1 MIHSCH
7 RRSFLGMGGILLAL
21 AGCASTD
28 VETTAQYKGSRLAR
42 PSQVIVAPFTAL
54 AQDVRLDQG
63 VGARVARAVED
74 EPANQAELQAARA
87 AQAALQTALV
97 QALRA
102 KGLPAE
108 AGRAENAHGT
118 AMLVQGQ
125 IVSLDEGNRT
135 RRTLIG
141 FGAGRSSMTSEV
153 QLFHVAGRA
162 APQFLE
168 SFEAVTAGPRTPGL
182 ALPLGAGAAAGH
194 AGLSAVVGGTV
205 QGTSEVRRAQSN
217 PDAQRLAEAVAE
229 RVAGFA
235 AGQGWIPPR
244 R

>member
-1 MIHSCH
+1 MPRHHH
-7 RRSFLGMGGILLAL
+7 RRTTTAWAAALLTL
-21 AGCASTD
+21 AGCASTQ
-28 VETTAQYKGSRLAR
+28 VASTSQYTGTRLAR

-54 AQDVRLDQG
+54 TQDVRLDQG
-63 VGARVARAVED
+63 VTARVERAVEH
-74 EPANQAELQAARA
+74 EPANQAELKAARD

-97 QALRA
+97 EALRA

-108 AGRAENAHGT
+108 AGRAEAAHGN

-153 QLFHVAGRA
+153 QLFYVAGRA

-182 ALPLGAGAAAGH
+182 GLPLGAGAAAGH

-205 QGTSEVRRAQSN
+205 QGAAEVRRAQSN
-217 PDAQRLAEAVAE
+217 PDAQRLADAVAQ

-235 AGQGWIPPR
+235 AGQGWIPPQR
-244 R
+244 

>member
-1 MIHSCH
+1 MTHLCR
-7 RRSFLGMGGILLAL
+7 RRSTLGWGAMLLAL

-28 VETTAQYKGSRLAR
+28 VETTSPYTGHRLAR
-42 PSQVIVAPFTAL
+42 PAQVIVAPFTTL
-54 AQDVRLDQG
+54 AKDVRLDQG

-108 AGRAENAHGT
+108 AGRAENAHGN
-118 AMLVQGQ
+118 ALLVQGQ
-125 IVSLDEGNRT
+125 IVSVDEGNRT

-153 QLFHVAGRA
+153 QVFYVAGRA

-205 QGTSEVRRAQSN
+205 QGASEVRRVRSN
-217 PDAQRLAEAVAE
+217 PHAQRLADAVAQ
-229 RVAGFA
+229 RIAGFA
-235 AGQGWIPPR
+235 AGQGWIPPLR
-244 R
+244 